1 MATRLRTP
9 ARTADTARG
18 GTMTGEVLVRRPLV
32 EVFAF
37 VADMRNEPRY
47 NRRMASAEK
56 VTPGP
61 VGTGTCFHQRMRMPG
76 RSAHMSSEIT
86 GYDPLRSL
94 AVRAHLTWMDTS
106 GALTFA
112 PAEGGTRLSWDW
124 DVRLHG
130 RAAALA
136 PVLLVL
142 GRRQERA
149 TWRALARYLER
160 QNRWRRRRRQKPR
173 WRSLAGQ

>member
-1 MATRLRTP
+1 MPTQVHTP
-9 ARTADTARG
+9 GRTAPAPRG

-47 NRRMASAEK
+47 NRRMASADK

-61 VGTGTCFHQRMRMPG
+61 VGAGARFHQRMRMPG
-76 RSAHMSSEIT
+76 RAALMSSEIT

-94 AVRAHLTWMDTS
+94 AVRAHLSWMDTS
-106 GALTFA
+106 GTLTFA

-149 TWRALARYLER
+149 TWRALARHLER
-160 QNRWRRRRRQKPR
+160 QNRR
-173 WRSLAGQ
+173 